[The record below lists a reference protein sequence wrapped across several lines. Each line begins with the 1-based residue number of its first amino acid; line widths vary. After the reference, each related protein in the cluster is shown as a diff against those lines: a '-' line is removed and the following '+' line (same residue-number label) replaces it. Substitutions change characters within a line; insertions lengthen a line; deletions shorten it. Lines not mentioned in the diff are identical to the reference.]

1 MYLPEGVKI
10 DTRKVRFNVIKGAL
24 NDIKCTQTQNDNS
37 ARIVW
42 FDGFTP
48 PQFFLTLYPHQRINR
63 IPSMHIMCYKNS
75 TFNAFNKMKN
85 INKDLFNFFPHTYL
99 LPEQLAKFKSD
110 AEAISK
116 REAQKKSTKQ
126 PNPDSD
132 PTTWIFKPKSGQC
145 GIGIQLFQDCKQITA
160 QYSGIVQNYI
170 APHLID
176 GFKFDF
182 RMYVF
187 IPTLDPLTIFI
198 YKEGLARFC
207 SGKYVKPNSQNMN
220 DLYIHLT
227 NTSVNVK
234 NQDAHN
240 EILQLF
246 STVFRR
252 IGKPELWM
260 KIKKVAALSIIA
272 QYHSIVSH
280 VDEEEKLL
288 QKTTNFMN
296 PPEETS
302 NIPKLG
308 KFQRYFHLVGLDIL
322 INDKYEPIVL
332 EMNDRPSMFVT
343 SQEIEK
349 DLKTGIVKD
358 MLQMV
363 TLDGSQPTK
372 ESRFGKWE
380 QVFPMPGDP
389 EFNKTALDS
398 LRRSLPQSSY
408 PSFLQPATQP
418 PPKQQNQPPEM
429 KKDNEET
436 PKTETESVETKG
448 NDESNQIE
456 ISISAEIQTVQ
467 PNDTQQIK
475 NQNSQTKIGNNSS
488 VRSSTNQIHANK
500 PEPKQNVTTKS
511 QQLKG
516 TRKLQPKPKE
526 VKTVEPDEKEADKAV
541 QQLKP
546 KQTVKSTM
554 QQKPKEAAATQQ
566 QQKPK
571 ETAKPSQQPKQK
583 APTKSTQKPKARNQ
597 KKQQIPKESIRNSKE
612 ILPPNKQE
620 KEPIDNQPKQQETTE
635 TKHQQNEKEVTNQ
648 PKVSHNQQQ
657 QTEMIEPNDQST
669 ENEITTQ
676 QTSNNQH
683 QVSNNQATQKET
695 ITLNNQPK
703 ENETAKQ
710 QASNNQHQV
719 SNNQQKQTEITTPNN
734 QSKEKEASIQQNLL
748 NNQQRQTTNQLQV
761 SNNQQKTKN
770 ENNSKPKPKDTTQKP
785 KEQNK
790 PLNQVKRETT
800 TVVSQANRVVT
811 DEKATE
817 IIITYSTGTHLK
829 SGNKMMN
836 SIKRQQQ
843 ALKAESDNKQP
854 TESFDK
860 KKTITPKLENKA
872 EPSIDH
878 EKIKTIPKEKL
889 PPLETD
895 KHEVIEKEPM
905 ISITTS
911 LPHLDHQ

>member
-110 AEAISK
+110 AEAIAK

-187 IPTLDPLTIFI
+187 VPTLDPLTIFI

-246 STVFRR
+246 SRVFRR
-252 IGKPELWM
+252 IGKPELWI
-260 KIKKVAALSIIA
+260 KIKKVAALSVIA
-272 QYHSIVSH
+272 QYHCIVSH

-288 QKTTNFMN
+288 QKTVNFMN

-389 EFNKTALDS
+389 EFTKAALDS

-429 KKDNEET
+429 NKDNEET
-436 PKTETESVETKG
+436 PKTETESVEAKG
-448 NDESNQIE
+448 NDASNQIE
-456 ISISAEIQTVQ
+456 ISISAEIKTVQ

-475 NQNSQTKIGNNSS
+475 NQNSQTKIG
-488 VRSSTNQIHANK
+488 VRSSRNQIPANK

-526 VKTVEPDEKEADKAV
+526 VKTVDPNEKEGDKAV
-541 QQLKP
+541 QRPKP
-546 KQTVKSTM
+546 KQTVKSTTL
-554 QQKPKEAAATQQ
+554 QKPKEATAIKQ

-571 ETAKPSQQPKQK
+571 ETTKLSQQPKQK
-583 APTKSTQKPKARNQ
+583 APTKSTQKPKATNQ
-597 KKQQIPKESIRNSKE
+597 KKQQISKESILNSKE
-612 ILPPNKQE
+612 TSRPKAEPSNKQE
-620 KEPIDNQPKQQETTE
+620 KEPIDNQQKQPETTE
-635 TKHQQNEKEVTNQ
+635 TTLQQKEKEVANQ
-648 PKVSHNQQQ
+648 PNVSHNQQQ
-657 QTEMIEPNDQST
+657 QTNMIEPNDQST

-676 QTSNNQH
+676 QTSNNQ
-683 QVSNNQATQKET
+683 ATQIET
-695 ITLNNQPK
+695 IKLNNQPK
-703 ENETAKQ
+703 ENETTKQ
-710 QASNNQHQV
+710 HASNNQHQV
-719 SNNQQKQTEITTPNN
+719 SNNQQKQTETTTPNN
-734 QSKEKEASIQQNLL
+734 QPKGKEASTQQNVS

-770 ENNSKPKPKDTTQKP
+770 ENISKPKPKDTTQKP
-785 KEQNK
+785 KEPNK

-829 SGNKMMN
+829 SGNKMVN

-843 ALKAESDNKQP
+843 ALKAESDSKQP
-854 TESFDK
+854 NESVDK

-872 EPSIDH
+872 EPSIEH
-878 EKIKTIPKEKL
+878 EKIKTLPKEKL

-895 KHEVIEKEPM
+895 KHEFIEKEPM